1 MSLAEKNEMPLAI
14 LRQQQLE
21 ADSPHC
27 ARYVLRLVALR
38 EGFVVE
44 KMASS
49 LGRKRRYEARFYW
62 TRREA
67 EINFEKILR
76 QKTRVGRKR
85 CYRQV
90 CFLPERQMSL
100 FP

>member
-1 MSLAEKNEMPLAI
+1 MLLAI
-14 LRQQQLE
+14 LRHQQLE
-21 ADSPHC
+21 ADSPQH
-27 ARYVLRLVALR
+27 ARYVLRLLALR

-44 KMASS
+44 KVASS

-62 TRREA
+62 NRREA
-67 EINFEKILR
+67 EISFERILR

-90 CFLPERQMSL
+90 CFLPDQQMSM